1 MNKTFVKKAVNGDV
15 PDERKTS
22 PSRSKYPIA
31 HRLGQHQDVDLGNKI
46 KKTEKAKITEVI
58 DKNKKQFANEQLNE
72 VIEHSSS
79 NHLHRNNTPKKCNSE
94 SISLN
99 IDNTELEL
107 HSSKKTVGKPNYK
120 LNPSLGCNSV
130 PSKSVSSI
138 SASNEDISQHTAHK
152 DIKVG
157 SGNKSSC
164 NLDSNSSGKSIK
176 KNHNSRSPRRK
187 VDTPKRTMQNNK
199 SDLQAETSKDT
210 SHVHVTEALP
220 SVEKNVDSKLNN
232 AHPQT
237 IPTVNNQP
245 DPNAVIKENPVKNK
259 GENAIEAKVDS
270 VQDEEDDTDKPKRT
284 TSVTSAVA
292 KNEADQE
299 HDLKNRKK
307 DDDIKQSRMS
317 PDHRF
322 MKLDEEVGR
331 GSFKTV
337 HKGLEID
344 TGVHVAWCELQDK
357 RWSKSDRKRFKEEA
371 EMLKELQHPNILRF
385 FDYWEEE
392 GPHRQKIIVLI
403 TELMTSGTL
412 KTYLGRFKKLNLK
425 VLKNWCRQI
434 LKGLQYLHTRT
445 PPIIHRDLKCDNIFI
460 TGTTGSV
467 KIGDMGL
474 ATLKSNSFA
483 KSVIGTPEFMAP
495 EMYEEHYD
503 EAVDVYAFGMCM
515 LEMASSEYPYKEC
528 HNPGQ
533 IYRKVTT
540 GVHPEAL
547 DKVRD
552 PEIHSIIEGCIQ
564 TKKEDRLTV
573 KELLAHDFFLE
584 DTGLLVELVRNE
596 DEMED
601 TQVISLRL
609 RVVDPKKRR
618 DTHKENEAIQFDFD
632 LGQDQAENIA
642 SELVNS
648 GFLLED
654 DKRIV
659 AKQIRDR
666 IAQVRKS
673 REKPQSETVQQ
684 QNSTEQQSGLIPQ
697 TPQPAQGQMS
707 TQPQSQQAVSQ
718 QQSQQ
723 VSHPQLATDEVCQSF
738 IQQKALSGLLASHSQ
753 SIVLNSQVQVV
764 NSQCIISPPITIQ
777 PNIPTYQS
785 LSLGHKVHFVPL
797 SDGQG
802 TEINKLAVN
811 ETSVFQRPGLTPTA
825 IPPGQLVSVNSMN
838 AQGVITSSTQNVAD
852 HCSTPT
858 ASFAVQQVANPLTKD
873 MVVSQGIIM
882 NAVNPSTIQVS
893 LNQSVAGSLQQIPLQ
908 SGGTNFTPIVNQAT
922 AQGSPTPTHPHNQV
936 DEHYA
941 NEKIL
946 DTGSCLSDINIT
958 QSGSQVSTTSSTSN
972 AAALGDNGTNQ
983 AANLSHLDMN
993 AAQHYQQQN
1002 QVGNTLISSASS
1014 IQPTATHSA
1023 SGLTTSLSACY
1034 LNDESSHSNRD
1045 SETELGQE
1053 KTKKKSRR
1061 RKKTLDKHPP
1071 KVTIISYDEASDEV
1085 EVLLEV
1091 ANNNLTCKFPR
1102 SSIPRP
1108 EEVEEDL
1115 LPDVS
1120 KAQIDGVTGLLH
1132 QVIQI
1137 VTIEGVKSVGQ
1148 VLTLSPSSSP
1158 KTMRTYKISIENKK
1172 AMAEGS
1178 EGLDLRAHP
1187 VKGGLVVTYMS
1198 NNEIE
1203 DELEEATTSPEN
1215 NPEYNI
1221 QTGGVPHDMEQ
1232 KSWKSTTTKESVP
1245 INIDELSEKLKSIYP
1260 QKQCGGQ
1267 TVEGSHPV
1275 KIDTASA
1282 PTQLA
1287 PQSQPVNLQQAPLQS
1302 GIPPH
1307 TVNVSQTNASA
1318 QPVGV
1323 PQATIQSGL
1332 TQANILA
1339 TQPLGVSQVPIQP
1352 GVSQTIPQSQPVS
1365 ALSHPVSAS
1374 QTTNQPGLPQT
1385 MMHQSL
1391 PVQNQPALPQ
1401 GSLPTQPVAVAQAV
1415 PQSVGFSQV
1424 PIQPGVPQAN
1434 VPVAQAV
1441 SVASASIH
1449 PGLPHVALPAQMSA
1463 QSGTSQAPLITQ
1475 AMVSQAPILVSAQ
1488 NVGLAHAPQLSSG
1501 ITAAPLPLSTQP
1513 ILVPGLPSQPVVM
1526 PTQPN
1531 IPLPVQNIAVPQTP
1545 LSVQPVVSQV
1555 PLHQM
1560 SQPVSGSLPAP
1571 LQMPS
1576 QTQPVPLSQ
1585 VPSSQTSQVHQLPQ
1599 SQPVVH
1605 SYQINNQISSQ
1616 NVVPASQTQ
1625 QVVADVIKPQIETQI
1640 SPRPIAGT
1648 QQPLPSQQIQYTATS
1663 HLPVVQE
1670 IQKEVGQHVPTSSM
1684 TQNVPV
1690 QDSSKAGGLPP
1701 NYTPQPSHIAYG
1713 MHQHHPS
1720 SQIQQMQ
1727 QFYNMMQHM
1736 VHIPPYSYHPPSY
1749 YAHMSPYM
1757 QHMMQMSHIMHQL
1770 QQQQHTQHSLPVH
1783 LSYPPYSH
1791 YYALGYPAFPMQPQ
1805 SSSHPLDNT
1814 TAASPPRSPT
1824 SSRRNLAQDI
1834 TSQSPYTSIENLNAI
1849 GRTKADIN
1857 ILEQALAKTM
1867 SRQNAG
1873 HAHPPNPSPVNSG
1886 TNLPD
1891 LPNDIKHAEPVA
1903 EVTEIKAKSEEKSMT
1918 EKGTL
1923 SEPVPSIPTETQSEP
1938 DLSAPKVKAV
1948 SRFKVEVVK
1957 DDPLLSDKS
1966 DESKSVSLK
1975 REDSVADADDKKNIE
1990 KRGRFQVTKIAA
2002 EPACSTSSE
2011 QTSADA
2017 TPSASINT
2025 NPTTEQST
2033 DKHEPTDNNSVTTNY
2048 NTVGGGA
2055 SDDDKPAN
2063 VSNTCLH
2070 VKNNTPVDHLEV
2082 PLNSYQ
2088 SAARSLCA
2096 SPVVINERRGRSVS
2110 LSSLGSFNPGLSSA
2124 GYKTHIKNSSVGE
2137 GNHIYKFKPKPFVAP
2152 LIHSSTKCMIN
2163 ETVCYSPST
2172 FIPSYYFPMQPNFF
2186 LLSQSPYQQAN
2197 ERGAVVESKINPEK
2211 IKQEFATLDLDSD
2224 YQALLNRHI
2233 EEKRDFLIKKGYD
2246 QEVID
2251 FEIIKI
2257 RQPHPLLSSAVG
2269 SPAFLGV
2276 SPPFTTQA
2284 SASPVPLFHNYDGC
2298 SEVDASPLN
2307 KSPLHLDANMRPK
2320 SATFV
2325 DFPKLMELMQSTTPQ
2340 QKAELKKVEE
2350 QKQDTETKWETNY
2363 DSVDSS
2369 GLSNITSEYTEVA
2382 QESSATQSRK
2392 SSLDMSA
2399 SQVNYTEI
2407 IRNYP
2412 FPSNVSQSQMP
2423 CTNFQQGN
2431 PASFQVQQSSHQS
2444 QMPSHTFN
2452 PFYTNQYGFSPFNT
2466 YQAFPMPT
2474 SSQQAGQQA
2483 AFQAGQQ
2490 AAYQA
2495 SVNTAFSQFMGNSTP
2510 FLMSQGLPPQQTM
2523 TDNIR
2528 VSASNKSAS
2537 GAAANSSPQVSS
2549 LTSNQLM
2556 ASVVSGASSHAVSSA
2571 GAPQG
2576 LSSTNTVPNTATP
2589 HQSGLSG

>member
-723 VSHPQLATDEVCQSF
+723 VS
-738 IQQKALSGLLASHSQ
+738 
-753 SIVLNSQVQVV
+753 
-764 NSQCIISPPITIQ
+764 
-777 PNIPTYQS
+777 
-785 LSLGHKVHFVPL
+785 
-797 SDGQG
+797 
-802 TEINKLAVN
+802 
-811 ETSVFQRPGLTPTA
+811 
-825 IPPGQLVSVNSMN
+825 
-838 AQGVITSSTQNVAD
+838 
-852 HCSTPT
+852 
-858 ASFAVQQVANPLTKD
+858 
-873 MVVSQGIIM
+873 
-882 NAVNPSTIQVS
+882 

-983 AANLSHLDMN
+983 LKVKCRLREKAANLSHLDMN

-1352 GVSQTIPQSQPVS
+1352 GVSQTISQSQPVS

-2063 VSNTCLH
+2063 
-2070 VKNNTPVDHLEV
+2070 
-2082 PLNSYQ
+2082 
-2088 SAARSLCA
+2088 
-2096 SPVVINERRGRSVS
+2096 
-2110 LSSLGSFNPGLSSA
+2110 
-2124 GYKTHIKNSSVGE
+2124 
-2137 GNHIYKFKPKPFVAP
+2137 
-2152 LIHSSTKCMIN
+2152 
-2163 ETVCYSPST
+2163 
-2172 FIPSYYFPMQPNFF
+2172 
-2186 LLSQSPYQQAN
+2186 QAN

>member
-718 QQSQQ
+718 QQSQ
-723 VSHPQLATDEVCQSF
+723 
-738 IQQKALSGLLASHSQ
+738 
-753 SIVLNSQVQVV
+753 
-764 NSQCIISPPITIQ
+764 
-777 PNIPTYQS
+777 
-785 LSLGHKVHFVPL
+785 
-797 SDGQG
+797 
-802 TEINKLAVN
+802 
-811 ETSVFQRPGLTPTA
+811 
-825 IPPGQLVSVNSMN
+825 
-838 AQGVITSSTQNVAD
+838 
-852 HCSTPT
+852 
-858 ASFAVQQVANPLTKD
+858 
-873 MVVSQGIIM
+873 
-882 NAVNPSTIQVS
+882 QVS

-2063 VSNTCLH
+2063 
-2070 VKNNTPVDHLEV
+2070 
-2082 PLNSYQ
+2082 
-2088 SAARSLCA
+2088 
-2096 SPVVINERRGRSVS
+2096 
-2110 LSSLGSFNPGLSSA
+2110 
-2124 GYKTHIKNSSVGE
+2124 
-2137 GNHIYKFKPKPFVAP
+2137 
-2152 LIHSSTKCMIN
+2152 
-2163 ETVCYSPST
+2163 
-2172 FIPSYYFPMQPNFF
+2172 
-2186 LLSQSPYQQAN
+2186 AN

>member
-718 QQSQQ
+718 QQSQ
-723 VSHPQLATDEVCQSF
+723 
-738 IQQKALSGLLASHSQ
+738 
-753 SIVLNSQVQVV
+753 
-764 NSQCIISPPITIQ
+764 
-777 PNIPTYQS
+777 
-785 LSLGHKVHFVPL
+785 
-797 SDGQG
+797 
-802 TEINKLAVN
+802 
-811 ETSVFQRPGLTPTA
+811 
-825 IPPGQLVSVNSMN
+825 
-838 AQGVITSSTQNVAD
+838 
-852 HCSTPT
+852 
-858 ASFAVQQVANPLTKD
+858 
-873 MVVSQGIIM
+873 
-882 NAVNPSTIQVS
+882 QVS

-1867 SRQNAG
+1867 SRQNAV

-2063 VSNTCLH
+2063 VSKTCLH

-2110 LSSLGSFNPGLSSA
+2110 LSSLGSFNPDLSSA

>member
-684 QNSTEQQSGLIPQ
+684 QNSTEQSGLIPQ

-718 QQSQQ
+718 QQSQ
-723 VSHPQLATDEVCQSF
+723 
-738 IQQKALSGLLASHSQ
+738 
-753 SIVLNSQVQVV
+753 
-764 NSQCIISPPITIQ
+764 
-777 PNIPTYQS
+777 
-785 LSLGHKVHFVPL
+785 
-797 SDGQG
+797 
-802 TEINKLAVN
+802 
-811 ETSVFQRPGLTPTA
+811 
-825 IPPGQLVSVNSMN
+825 
-838 AQGVITSSTQNVAD
+838 
-852 HCSTPT
+852 
-858 ASFAVQQVANPLTKD
+858 
-873 MVVSQGIIM
+873 
-882 NAVNPSTIQVS
+882 QVS

-983 AANLSHLDMN
+983 LKVKCRLREKAANLSHLDMN

-1352 GVSQTIPQSQPVS
+1352 GVSQTISQSQPVS

-2063 VSNTCLH
+2063 
-2070 VKNNTPVDHLEV
+2070 
-2082 PLNSYQ
+2082 
-2088 SAARSLCA
+2088 
-2096 SPVVINERRGRSVS
+2096 
-2110 LSSLGSFNPGLSSA
+2110 
-2124 GYKTHIKNSSVGE
+2124 
-2137 GNHIYKFKPKPFVAP
+2137 
-2152 LIHSSTKCMIN
+2152 
-2163 ETVCYSPST
+2163 
-2172 FIPSYYFPMQPNFF
+2172 
-2186 LLSQSPYQQAN
+2186 QAN

>member
-983 AANLSHLDMN
+983 LKVKCRLREKAANLSHLDMN

-1352 GVSQTIPQSQPVS
+1352 GVSQTISQSQPVS

-2063 VSNTCLH
+2063 
-2070 VKNNTPVDHLEV
+2070 
-2082 PLNSYQ
+2082 
-2088 SAARSLCA
+2088 
-2096 SPVVINERRGRSVS
+2096 
-2110 LSSLGSFNPGLSSA
+2110 
-2124 GYKTHIKNSSVGE
+2124 
-2137 GNHIYKFKPKPFVAP
+2137 
-2152 LIHSSTKCMIN
+2152 
-2163 ETVCYSPST
+2163 
-2172 FIPSYYFPMQPNFF
+2172 
-2186 LLSQSPYQQAN
+2186 QAN

>member
-718 QQSQQ
+718 QQSQ
-723 VSHPQLATDEVCQSF
+723 
-738 IQQKALSGLLASHSQ
+738 
-753 SIVLNSQVQVV
+753 
-764 NSQCIISPPITIQ
+764 
-777 PNIPTYQS
+777 
-785 LSLGHKVHFVPL
+785 
-797 SDGQG
+797 
-802 TEINKLAVN
+802 
-811 ETSVFQRPGLTPTA
+811 
-825 IPPGQLVSVNSMN
+825 
-838 AQGVITSSTQNVAD
+838 
-852 HCSTPT
+852 
-858 ASFAVQQVANPLTKD
+858 
-873 MVVSQGIIM
+873 
-882 NAVNPSTIQVS
+882 QVS

-2063 VSNTCLH
+2063 VSKTCLH

-2186 LLSQSPYQQAN
+2186 LLSQSPYQQVN
-2197 ERGAVVESKINPEK
+2197 ERGTVVESKINPEK

-2369 GLSNITSEYTEVA
+2369 GLSNLTSEYTEVA

-2495 SVNTAFSQFMGNSTP
+2495 SVNTAFSQFMGNSAP

>member
-723 VSHPQLATDEVCQSF
+723 VS
-738 IQQKALSGLLASHSQ
+738 
-753 SIVLNSQVQVV
+753 
-764 NSQCIISPPITIQ
+764 
-777 PNIPTYQS
+777 
-785 LSLGHKVHFVPL
+785 
-797 SDGQG
+797 
-802 TEINKLAVN
+802 
-811 ETSVFQRPGLTPTA
+811 
-825 IPPGQLVSVNSMN
+825 
-838 AQGVITSSTQNVAD
+838 
-852 HCSTPT
+852 
-858 ASFAVQQVANPLTKD
+858 
-873 MVVSQGIIM
+873 
-882 NAVNPSTIQVS
+882 

-1352 GVSQTIPQSQPVS
+1352 GVSQTISQSQPVS

-2063 VSNTCLH
+2063 
-2070 VKNNTPVDHLEV
+2070 
-2082 PLNSYQ
+2082 
-2088 SAARSLCA
+2088 
-2096 SPVVINERRGRSVS
+2096 
-2110 LSSLGSFNPGLSSA
+2110 
-2124 GYKTHIKNSSVGE
+2124 
-2137 GNHIYKFKPKPFVAP
+2137 
-2152 LIHSSTKCMIN
+2152 
-2163 ETVCYSPST
+2163 
-2172 FIPSYYFPMQPNFF
+2172 
-2186 LLSQSPYQQAN
+2186 QAN